1 MDDAGSGP
9 VALDTPDFI
18 YFLEQHP
25 RFLQVVKPMFEAI
38 AAGKLEA
45 VTSELTLLETLVAPF
60 RSSKLA
66 LAARYEAFLTRSR
79 HLSLLSISREILR
92 PAAHLRGTTR
102 AKTPDALQL

>member
-1 MDDAGSGP
+1 MAVAGADEGVLVAKHPGP
-9 VALDTPDFI
+9 
-18 YFLEQHP
+18 P
-25 RFLQVVKPMFEAI
+25 RIRPIAKPMFEAI

-79 HLSLLSISREILR
+79 HLSLLPISREILR
-92 PAAHLRGTTR
+92 NAARS
-102 AKTPDALQL
+102 